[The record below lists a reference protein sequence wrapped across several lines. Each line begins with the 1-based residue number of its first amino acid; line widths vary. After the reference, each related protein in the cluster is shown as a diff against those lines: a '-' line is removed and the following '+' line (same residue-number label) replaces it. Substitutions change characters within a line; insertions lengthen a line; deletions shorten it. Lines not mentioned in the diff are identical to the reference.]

1 MRMTQ
6 LLAFWPLALLSPLA
20 ACGDDDPAP
29 ASDTAAPDAADVA
42 APDVDPGDTAV
53 ADTAEPPPIVD
64 IAPFVTKCADPPAL
78 AARTFDAEIRW
89 GSYGIPQILATDIPN
104 VLFGQ
109 HYAMA
114 KDHVC
119 TMADQFVAVR
129 SERARY
135 FGPGD
140 GDANIKS
147 DFGWLALGL
156 VEKAKCQMHTMS
168 PMTREALR
176 AMAAGYNQYLADTGV
191 ANLPPACANAEWV
204 KPVSELDVAAIVLG
218 VTERASGQPFLSIM
232 ATSQPPTTTASAA
245 PFTPGADASAFYA
258 AFGDREAPRL
268 ASNGWGIGKDWSDNG
283 RGKLFANPHFPWEG
297 ALRLWE
303 SQLTVPGELN
313 VHGVTLIGA
322 PAVLIG
328 FNANLGWTHTVAAS
342 SHFSLYALALDPSDP
357 TVYLYDGERRRM
369 ASHSA
374 TIQVKQADGSLAS
387 EARTF
392 YASHFGP
399 IISVAPLTWNGA
411 FVLSVRDGNLE
422 NHFIID
428 QWLAMDRASSFDAWK
443 QAFTDHG
450 GIPWVNTMYADAEGN
465 AFYTDATPV
474 PNLSADAIAWWQ
486 AAIAGDGEG
495 TAANLSALVWG
506 AFGAFTFD
514 GSTSAHAW
522 VEAAGAREPG
532 LVPFSAAPQLRRTDF
547 VVNAND
553 SHWLSNPA
561 APLTGFSPLYGF
573 EGTERSYRTRMNLA
587 EVLETGADSM
597 RGADAK
603 FSFDELK
610 GARTNGRALL
620 AELLRADVVA
630 RCTGAP
636 AVALDGATVPIA
648 DACAVLAAWDGT
660 VTLDAAGAPLWREF
674 VGAFDVR
681 KHFTTPFD
689 AADPVHTPRGF
700 AAAPAEGVDPVHT
713 ALATAVKRLEAAGL
727 TPAATLAQA
736 QYTLK
741 GEERIPVPGGF
752 GFEGAVNIIDYSRDS
767 TTLLPKIPR
776 AAVINNGTRLTEDG
790 YLITYGTSFV
800 MALEFTDD
808 GPRAEA
814 LLTYSQST
822 DPASPH
828 FADQTRLFG
837 QDGWRPI
844 RFSDADL
851 AADPNLV
858 VLEVSTA
865 P

>member
-1 MRMTQ
+1 MRIRWT
-6 LLAFWPLALLSPLA
+6 LALSALVGLSLST
-20 ACGDDDPAP
+20 ACGDDEPTSQAADTVAP
-29 ASDTAAPDAADVA
+29 ADVE
-42 APDVDPGDTAV
+42 GDTLAATDV
-53 ADTAEPPPIVD
+53 TADTVEPPPIVD
-64 IAPFVTKCADPPAL
+64 IAPFVEVCDDAPAL
-78 AARTFDAEIRW
+78 TPRSFAANIRW
-89 GSYGIPQILATDIPN
+89 GSYGIPQITATDLPN

-129 SERARY
+129 SERALY
-135 FGPGD
+135 FGRGD
-140 GDANIKS
+140 GDANVKS

-156 VEKAKCQMHTMS
+156 RAKARCQMHTMS
-168 PMTREALR
+168 SQTREALR

-191 ANLPPACANAEWV
+191 ANLPPACKDAAWV
-204 KPVSELDVAAIVLG
+204 KPVSDLDVASIVLA
-218 VTERASGQPFLSIM
+218 VTERASGQAFLSVM
-232 ATSQPPTTTASAA
+232 ATSQPPTTTAAAA
-245 PFTPGADASAFYA
+245 PMGPMSAPGERFALADLN
-258 AFGDREAPRL
+258 APPL

-303 SQLTVPGELN
+303 SQLTVPGEIN

-328 FNANLGWTHTVAAS
+328 FNEHLGWTHTVAAS
-342 SHFSLYALALDPSDP
+342 THFSLYVLALDPSDP
-357 TVYLYDGERRRM
+357 TVYVYDGERRRM
-369 ASHSA
+369 ARHTA
-374 TIQVKQADGSLAS
+374 TIAIKESDGSTTT
-387 EARTF
+387 EERTF

-399 IISVAPLTWNGA
+399 ILSVSPLIWNTT
-411 FVLSVRDGNLE
+411 FVLSVRDANLE
-422 NHFIID
+422 NHFIVD
-428 QWLAMDRASSFDAWK
+428 QWLAMDKATNFAEWK
-443 QAFTDHG
+443 QAFTDYA

-474 PNLSADAIAWWQ
+474 PNMSAEAEAWWQ
-486 AAIAGDGEG
+486 DAVAGNGSG
-495 TAANLSALVWG
+495 TAATLSGLVWQS
-506 AFGAFTFD
+506 FGAFTFD

-532 LVPFSAAPQLRRTDF
+532 LVPFSAAPQLARTDF
-547 VVNAND
+547 VCNAND

-561 APLTGFSPLYGF
+561 APLTGYSRLYGA
-573 EGTERSYRTRMNLA
+573 EGTERSYRTRMNLT
-587 EVLETGADSM
+587 EILETGDASM

-620 AELLRADVVA
+620 AEMLKDDVVA
-630 RCTGAP
+630 RCTGAAP
-636 AVALDGATVPIA
+636 VDLDGVSVPIA

-660 VTLDAAGAPLWREF
+660 LHLDDAGGPLWREF
-674 VGAFDVR
+674 VGALDASGALR
-681 KHFTTPFD
+681 GGFTTPFD
-689 AADPVHTPRGF
+689 AADAVHTPRGLG
-700 AAAPAEGVDPVHT
+700 AAPAEGVDPVHT
-713 ALATAVKRLEAAGL
+713 ALATAITRLAAAGFG
-727 TPAATLAQA
+727 PDATLADA

-741 GEERIPVPGGF
+741 GDERIAVPGGF
-752 GFEGAVNIIDYSRDS
+752 GFEGAVNIVDYSRDN
-767 TTLLPKIPR
+767 TTVLPKIPR
-776 AAVINNGTRLTEDG
+776 APVVNAATRLTEDG

-808 GPRAEA
+808 GPRADA

-837 QDGWRPI
+837 EDGWRAI
-844 RFSDADL
+844 RFSEADI

-858 VLEVSTA
+858 SLDIATD
-865 P
+865 